1 MGALYLSAVLWSM
14 GEFGPDFFPLAD
26 GDEEVSPL
34 GDPARVD
41 EGGFKIR
48 PPTDWD
54 KKGRGARF
62 LAPVVGRFRSSLV
75 VERFPF
81 DGDMD
86 EFAEGVKS
94 QLEEKY
100 DPLRVVAEAPFEGG
114 DLKGKTLTVDYT
126 DFKGGSILDLRTRFY
141 FIGLGGSMVVA
152 VGTARRDR
160 FDALESVLDASVE
173 SISIFGPGYALQKD
187 GTCSFASEGYSFR
200 LRADMSLRHRQEDG
214 AVRLTIG
221 SPGKV
226 PVRLN
231 VAKLDLS
238 VSLRAQAKAYAAKMP
253 GAEISRY
260 EEAAYECWR
269 ILASKADSA
278 TYYFLLGGK
287 TDRFLISTTAR
298 GEFSDVARDVIE
310 HIVNTFKIPSP

>member
-1 MGALYLSAVLWSM
+1 MGALYLSAALWTM
-14 GEFGPDFFPLAD
+14 GELGPDFLPLTD
-26 GDEEVSPL
+26 GDEKVSPL

-86 EFAEGVKS
+86 EFAGGVKS

-100 DPLRVVAEAPFEGG
+100 DPLRVVAETPFKGG

-152 VGTARRDR
+152 VATARRDR
-160 FDALESVLDASVE
+160 FDALDSLFDASVE

-200 LRADMSLRHRQEDG
+200 LRADMSLQHRQEDG
-214 AVRLTIG
+214 AVRLTIS

-226 PVRLN
+226 SRLH
-231 VAKLDLS
+231 VSKLD
-238 VSLRAQAKAYAAKMP
+238 VTTPLRAQAKAYADKMP

-269 ILASKADSA
+269 ILASKGDSA

-298 GEFSDVARDVIE
+298 GELSEVARDVIE
-310 HIVNTFKIPSP
+310 HIVKTFKVASP